1 MQPRDRVDGASRTR
15 RGVRLVAAIVLAVT
29 VASCGLLEPE
39 ITGTGTIVFLDIE
52 GGCWVIDTVDERYAP
67 FNLPL
72 NKEVDGLEVDFEGT
86 PRPDLTGF
94 CPGVIMQLTYI
105 EEVDA

>member
-1 MQPRDRVDGASRTR
+1 MQTRDRVDGLSPTR
-15 RGVRLVAAIVLAVT
+15 RGALLVAAILLAVT

-52 GGCWVIDTVDERYAP
+52 GGCWVIDTVDERYSP
-67 FNLPL
+67 FNLPF
-72 NKEVDGLEVDFEGT
+72 NKEVDGLEVDFEGA

-94 CPGVIMQLTYI
+94 CPGVIIELTYI